1 MAFSSGN
8 TSITLNDILSKV
20 SEADILYHYFNV
32 SNIPCVISS
41 PLRVDKDPSFGI
53 YTLDGNKI
61 YWKDLSKNIS
71 GGLWDMLGEYWG
83 VNYKEVLNK
92 VWKDLPNITTTYAKS
107 SKMGKPQSI
116 SNYTEETDL
125 QCKVREWKHYDIEY
139 WESYGISLNW
149 LKYADIYPI
158 SHKIV
163 IKGNNK
169 FIFVADKYAYA
180 YVERKDNKVTL
191 KIYQPFNKKFK
202 WSNKHDRSVIS
213 LWTKIPEY
221 GDKLIICS
229 SMKDALC
236 VWANTGIPCI
246 AIQGEGYTI
255 SDTAISELKRRYKE
269 IYILL
274 DNDEAGLEDARKLS
288 ESTRFTNLVLPDYG
302 AKDCS
307 DLFKLLNN
315 VNEFKQVILSLISGE
330 EININIP
337 F

>member
-20 SEADILYHYFNV
+20 SEADILYHYFIV

-149 LKYADIYPI
+149 LK
-158 SHKIV
+158 
-163 IKGNNK
+163 
-169 FIFVADKYAYA
+169 
-180 YVERKDNKVTL
+180 
-191 KIYQPFNKKFK
+191 
-202 WSNKHDRSVIS
+202 
-213 LWTKIPEY
+213 
-221 GDKLIICS
+221 
-229 SMKDALC
+229 
-236 VWANTGIPCI
+236 
-246 AIQGEGYTI
+246 
-255 SDTAISELKRRYKE
+255 
-269 IYILL
+269 
-274 DNDEAGLEDARKLS
+274 
-288 ESTRFTNLVLPDYG
+288 
-302 AKDCS
+302 
-307 DLFKLLNN
+307 
-315 VNEFKQVILSLISGE
+315 
-330 EININIP
+330 
-337 F
+337 